1 MAATVVSD
9 SILRNDA
16 DGPVP
21 VNGGLGTDSYYNHSF
36 FQKIAANVAKDMID
50 EAITKKLDVKSLL
63 SSSSTIRLADLGC
76 AVGPNTFDAM
86 QNIIDIIKQKYQSQF
101 PTSPIPE
108 FQVFFND
115 QPTNDFNTL
124 FKSLPPKREYFAAG
138 VPGSFY
144 GRLFP
149 DSSLHVVYS
158 SYSLHWLSKV
168 PKGLEDKN
176 SPAWNKGKIHYASA
190 PEEVLRAYAT
200 QWANDLN
207 DFLNARAQEIM
218 PGGIIVVI
226 THSIPDGMEYAELA
240 NGMMYNCMASILLD
254 IAKRGLISEE
264 QVDAFNLPTYAP
276 PPAEFVSVAENNECF
291 NIVTMGESN
300 PSPWLTDDVHVDM
313 NEFVSHI
320 RAAMEGMFFK
330 HFAREIVNEMFE
342 QLEVKLSEI
351 SVEMESAYKDKI
363 QAYYVLQRNYS
374 G

>member
-1 MAATVVSD
+1 MATLVND
-9 SILRNDA
+9 SILKNDA
-16 DGPVP
+16 AGPVP
-21 VNGGLGTDSYYNHSF
+21 VSGGLGTDSYYNHSF

-50 EAITKKLDVKSLL
+50 EAIAQKLDVKSLL
-63 SSSSTIRLADLGC
+63 SSSKTIRLADLGC

-86 QNIIDIIKQKYQSQF
+86 QNIIDVIKVKCQTHL
-101 PTSPIPE
+101 PTSPMPE

-115 QPTNDFNTL
+115 QPANDFNTL
-124 FKSLPPKREYFAAG
+124 FKSIPPKREYFAAG

-168 PKGLEDKN
+168 PEGLEDKN
-176 SPAWNKGKIHYASA
+176 SPAWNKGRIHHASA
-190 PEEVLRAYAT
+190 AEEVRRAYAV
-200 QWANDLN
+200 QWANDLSN
-207 DFLNARAQEIM
+207 FLNARAREIV
-218 PGGIIVVI
+218 PGGIIVIV
-226 THSIPDGMEYAELA
+226 THSIPDGMEYSELA

-264 QVDAFNLPTYAP
+264 QVDAFNLPTYAAP
-276 PPAEFVSVAENNECF
+276 PGEFVSVVENNECF

-313 NEFVSHI
+313 NEFVNHI
-320 RAAMEGMFFK
+320 RAAMEGMFNK
-330 HFAREIVNEMFE
+330 HFARDIVNEMFE
-342 QLEVKLSEI
+342 RLEVKLSEI

-363 QAYYVLQRNYS
+363 QAFYVLQRM
-374 G
+374 